1 MQESGYKLNVKACH
15 QGLNDD
21 KTPGRVCTDFG
32 ISQIYYKTAWS
43 FDFDLELLTTDLTYS
58 MKPGQRFWLI
68 LRNVMVAESWIGG
81 QDLTLPVPLKDK
93 NIKNLLK
100 GGYNE

>member
-32 ISQIYYKTAWS
+32 ISQIYYKTARS

-58 MKPGQRFWLI
+58 IEAGAKVLVDFKKRYGRRELDWWTRF
-68 LRNVMVAESWIGG
+68 NASS
-81 QDLTLPVPLKDK
+81 P
-93 NIKNLLK
+93 IKK
-100 GGYNE
+100 TKI